1 MIGLGLVA
9 IAASVLILRCEVLAD
24 RSEARLDHALAL
36 VVRGLEGEPAALAEA
51 EHALAG
57 AASFTDP
64 YPLFVLEVTRRL
76 RERRWHDAH
85 PEVQRVLMALAAA
98 RWQDA
103 ATAVAGLDAA
113 LPGRDTLA
121 RLVTDL
127 GARAAALRPDA
138 SGAKMTP

>member
-1 MIGLGLVA
+1 MALAAGVLV
-9 IAASVLILRCEVLAD
+9 LRCHVLDD
-24 RSEARLDHALAL
+24 RAEARLDHALTL
-36 VVRGLEGEPAALAEA
+36 VVRGLEGEPSAFAEA
-51 EHALAG
+51 EHELAS

-85 PEVQRVLMALAAA
+85 PEVQRVLTALAAA

-103 ATAVAGLDAA
+103 ASAVAELDAA
-113 LPGRDTLA
+113 IAGRDTLA
-121 RLVTDL
+121 RLVRDL
-127 GARAAALRPDA
+127 SVKATALRPDA